1 MRNQCPRGSFS
12 GWYVPASPV
21 WIITTSHF
29 TKSAIEAAE
38 RLNIRLMNGAY
49 VRDMLHHWKKKTG

>member
-1 MRNQCPRGSFS
+1 M
-12 GWYVPASPV
+12 PASPV